1 MKGADEGVREWG
13 AQGWPRVQLNSTF
26 AVPPLVVKFSVA
38 SPPNNQNCMNSLTD
52 ASRNWKFDLD
62 IFENRACHR
71 QDHLVSRKF
80 LVIFVCKGYICEVAG
95 SFRTSWS

>member
-1 MKGADEGVREWG
+1 MKADEGVLEWG
-13 AQGWPRVQLNSTF
+13 PPGLPRVQLNSTF

-62 IFENRACHR
+62 IFFKQSLPETGLPCESELSCYLCMPGV
-71 QDHLVSRKF
+71 HL
-80 LVIFVCKGYICEVAG
+80 
-95 SFRTSWS
+95 